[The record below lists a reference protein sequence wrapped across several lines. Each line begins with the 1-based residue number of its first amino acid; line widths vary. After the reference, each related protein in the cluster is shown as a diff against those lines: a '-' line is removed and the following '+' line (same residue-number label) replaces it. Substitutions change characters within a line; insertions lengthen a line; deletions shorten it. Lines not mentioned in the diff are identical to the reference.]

1 MPPIQP
7 QRLLHD
13 LATLRS
19 FGAQGH
25 GVVRPSLSPV
35 DMQARHWLA

>member
-25 GVVRPSLSPV
+25 GVVRPSL
-35 DMQARHWLA
+35 